1 MSEQTARRGGAV
13 WALVITSVAGF
24 MAALDNLVVT
34 TALPSIREDLGGG
47 LGDLEWTVSAYT
59 LTFAVLLMF
68 GAALGDRFG
77 RRRMFL
83 AGLTVFTAA
92 SAAAAMAPGI
102 GSLIA
107 ARAVQGVGAA
117 VMMPLTLT
125 LLTAAVPAAKRG
137 MAYGIWGAVN
147 GLAVASGPLI
157 GGSLTEHVSWHWIF
171 WLNVPLGLALLPL
184 ARLRLAESYG
194 TGAPLDFPGTL
205 LASGGLFGLVY
216 GLVRG
221 PADGW
226 TSPLV
231 LTGLFAGAVLL
242 VGFVLHGLR
251 AKNPMLPMRLFRS
264 RAFAGINAA
273 SLLMFLGMFGS
284 IFLLSQ
290 YMQGVLGYSPTE
302 AGLRMLPWTGMPMLV
317 APIAGILSD
326 RVGGRPVVAT
336 GLFLQAAGLGWMAAV
351 ATVDASYAVQLPG
364 LIVSGI
370 GMALFFAP
378 ASNLVMS
385 SVRPQEQGIAS
396 GANNALREVG
406 GALGI
411 AIMSSIFAAQGGYES
426 GQTFVDGLRPALVT
440 GAAVVALA
448 GFATLLIPARRR
460 TDLATDLATD
470 SEAGPEKGP
479 DADSEAAPVPEP
491 AAR

>member
-1 MSEQTARRGGAV
+1 MSEQPARRGGAT

-34 TALPSIREDLGGG
+34 TALPSIRKDLGGA
-47 LGDLEWTVSAYT
+47 LDDLEWTVSAYT

-77 RRRMFL
+77 RRRLFL
-83 AGLTVFTAA
+83 VGITVFTGA

-102 GSLIA
+102 DSLIA
-107 ARAVQGVGAA
+107 ARAIQGVGAA
-117 VMMPLTLT
+117 IMMPLTLT

-184 ARLRLAESYG
+184 ARLRLAESHG
-194 TGAPLDFPGTL
+194 SGAPLDVPGTL
-205 LASGGLFGLVY
+205 LASGGLFGIVY

-231 LTGLFAGAVLL
+231 LTGLFAGSALL
-242 VGFVLHGLR
+242 TGFVLYSTR

-264 RAFAGINAA
+264 RAFAGVNAA

-326 RVGGRPVVAT
+326 RIGGRPVVAA
-336 GLFLQAAGLGWMAAV
+336 GLFLQAVGLGYMASV
-351 ATVDASYAVQLPG
+351 ATVHASYAVQLPA
-364 LIVSGI
+364 LTISGI
-370 GMALFFAP
+370 GMALYFAP
-378 ASNLVMS
+378 AANLVMS

-426 GQTFVDGLRPALVT
+426 GQAFVDGLRPALVV

-448 GFATLLIPARRR
+448 GVAALFIPTARRAAGTR
-460 TDLATDLATD
+460 ADG
-470 SEAGPEKGP
+470 SEPT
-479 DADSEAAPVPEP
+479 P
-491 AAR
+491 AAASVLETAGH

>member
-1 MSEQTARRGGAV
+1 MSQQTARRGGAG

-47 LGDLEWTVSAYT
+47 LHDLEWTVSAYT

-77 RRRMFL
+77 RRRLFI
-83 AGLTVFTAA
+83 AGLTVFTGA

-102 GSLIA
+102 DSLIA
-107 ARAVQGVGAA
+107 ARAVQGAGAA

-147 GLAVASGPLI
+147 GLAVASGPLV
-157 GGSLTEHVSWHWIF
+157 GGTLTEHISWQWIF

-184 ARLRLAESYG
+184 ARLRLAESHG
-194 TGAPLDFPGTL
+194 TGAPLDVPGTL
-205 LASGGLFGLVY
+205 LASGGLFGIVY

-226 TSPLV
+226 TSSLV
-231 LTGLFAGAVLL
+231 LTGLVAGGALL
-242 VGFVLHGLR
+242 VAFVLYSMR

-264 RAFAGINAA
+264 RAFSGINAA

-317 APIAGILSD
+317 APLAGIMAD
-326 RVGGRPVVAT
+326 RIGGRPVVAT
-336 GLFLQAAGLGWMAAV
+336 GLFLQALGLGFMSVV
-351 ATVDASYAVQLPG
+351 ATTDASYTAQLPA
-364 LIVSGI
+364 LIISGV

-378 ASNLVMS
+378 ASHLVMS

-396 GANNALREVG
+396 GANNAMREVG
-406 GALGI
+406 GALGV
-411 AIMSSIFAAQGGYES
+411 AVMASIFAAQGGYET
-426 GQTFVDGLRPALVT
+426 GQTFVDGMRPALVT
-440 GAAVVALA
+440 GSAVVALA
-448 GFATLLIPARRR
+448 GVAALLIPTRRR
-460 TDLATDLATD
+460 T
-470 SEAGPEKGP
+470 ERQ
-479 DADSEAAPVPEP
+479 AAPAEPEP
-491 AAR
+491 VLETASH